1 MESLPILVARLSRRT
16 LMNYESGL
24 AQWSQYFRLFRRL
37 FALIDSAYL
46 YFWDSAW
53 LKSANGAAT

>member
-1 MESLPILVARLSRRT
+1 MEPIFPAIPK
-16 LMNYESGL
+16 
-24 AQWSQYFRLFRRL
+24 A